1 MKIVFLHL
9 YFSYRMFL
17 NQIKLTNFKNYEDSE
32 FDFSEKVNAIVG
44 ENGSGKTN
52 LLDAIHYL
60 SFCKSYFTSHDSLS
74 IQFEKD
80 FFAIHGEF
88 IDFED
93 RRSTKVGCT
102 FKSPGRKVMKA
113 NQKEY
118 NLLSD
123 HIGLFPVIMISPY
136 DHDIINEGS
145 EMRRRFFDMI
155 ISQFDKEYLQ
165 QLIKYQKL
173 IVQRN
178 SLLKKFIEERSFDRS
193 LLKIFDDQLIEPG
206 NLIFQRR
213 RDYIEE
219 FIPYFQKYYASL
231 SEGKENVNII
241 YESGVSQQPIEE
253 GFRNHEMADRKS
265 GYTNFGIH
273 KDDYLFTINERP
285 VKRFG
290 SQGQQ
295 KSYSIAL
302 KLSQFDYTRLQKRM
316 KPILLLD
323 DIFDKLDMNRI
334 SRLLELVGKD
344 DVGQV
349 FISDTNM
356 SRVKE
361 ILEKNN
367 IVCKMFTIERK

>member
-1 MKIVFLHL
+1 
-9 YFSYRMFL
+9 MFL
-17 NQIKLTNFKNYEDSE
+17 NHIKLTNFKSYEEAE

-60 SFCKSYFTSHDSLS
+60 SFCKSYFTAHDSLS

-88 IDFED
+88 IDLEE
-93 RRSTKVGCT
+93 RRSTKVSCS
-102 FKSPGRKVMKA
+102 FKSHGRKVMKA

-145 EMRRRFFDMI
+145 ETRRRFFDMI

-173 IVQRN
+173 IIQRN
-178 SLLKKFIEERSFDRS
+178 SLLKKFMENRAFDRG
-193 LLKIFDDQLIEPG
+193 LLAVFDDQLIDPG
-206 NLIFQRR
+206 NRIFQKRKN
-213 RDYIEE
+213 YIQE
-219 FIPYFQKYYASL
+219 FIPCFQKHYETL
-231 SEGKENVNII
+231 SQGKEIVGIS
-241 YESGVSQQPIEE
+241 YESGVSLQSFEE
-253 GFRNHEMADRKS
+253 GLRNSEIVDQKS
-265 GYTNFGIH
+265 GYTNFGVH
-273 KDDYLFTINERP
+273 KDDYLFTIDGRA

-295 KSYSIAL
+295 KSFSIAI
-302 KLSQFDYTRLQKRM
+302 KLSQFDYTRQQKTT

-323 DIFDKLDMNRI
+323 DIFDKLDMYRI
-334 SRLLELVGKD
+334 TRLLELVGKE

-349 FISDTNM
+349 FISDTNIN
-356 SRVKE
+356 RVKE
-361 ILEKNN
+361 ILESSN
-367 IVCKMFTIERK
+367 INSKMFQIARQ